1 MNDPFPRTY
10 DVLKAKRKQL
20 SEAEWNGE
28 NVEKLKTEIENLERL
43 ISVGEDF
50 IVPF

>member
-10 DVLKAKRKQL
+10 DVLKAKRKEL
-20 SEAEWNGE
+20 SEAEWNDKD
-28 NVEKLKTEIENLERL
+28 VEKLKAEINNLERL

>member
-1 MNDPFPRTY
+1 MNEPFPRTY
-10 DVLKAKRKQL
+10 DVLKAKRKEL
-20 SEAEWNGE
+20 SEAEWNGKD
-28 NVEKLKTEIENLERL
+28 VEKLKTEIKNLERL

>member
-10 DVLKAKRKQL
+10 DVLKAKRKEL
-20 SEAEWNGE
+20 SEAEWNND
-28 NVEKLKTEIENLERL
+28 NVERLKTEIKNLERL

>member
-1 MNDPFPRTY
+1 MNEPFPRTY
-10 DVLKAKRKQL
+10 DVLKAKRKKL
-20 SEAEWNGE
+20 SEAEWNGKD
-28 NVEKLKTEIENLERL
+28 VEKLKAEIQNLERL

>member
-10 DVLKAKRKQL
+10 DVLKAKRKEL
-20 SEAEWNGE
+20 SEAEWNND
-28 NVEKLKTEIENLERL
+28 NVERLKTEIKNLERL

-50 IVPF
+50 IVTF